1 MREINKHDGWLNGVL
16 FFAINCCRNQLRL
29 NICLSDNHDEDV
41 DSS

>member
-1 MREINKHDGWLNGVL
+1 MNDTLYCL
-16 FFAINCCRNQLRL
+16 FYFLLFAINCCRNQLRL